1 MNTTLSGAERRY
13 VNAALHCVYA
23 GDWKSLRESL
33 SGVPERHA
41 LDLTSKILA
50 KLAAHAAW
58 TGDYAWWAEAIH
70 HLPHPGRGE
79 AGVALGR
86 RLDAWA
92 TPPRGQPDPRRR
104 DLARLAL
111 RRLRA
116 GDITGAELLAH
127 LDAANATFAIPLSP
141 TVVGDIAVWAAEQVR
156 EGSHDPA

>member
-1 MNTTLSGAERRY
+1 MNTTAERRF
-13 VNAALHCVYA
+13 VNAALACAYC
-23 GDWKSLRESL
+23 GDWDHLREGFR
-33 SGVPERHA
+33 GVPERCA
-41 LDLTSKILA
+41 IDLASKISS

-58 TGDYAWWAEAIH
+58 TGEYRWWAEAIH

-116 GDITGAELLAH
+116 GDITGAELLAR

-141 TVVGDIAVWAAEQVR
+141 TVVGEIAVWAAQRVR